1 MTTELSNLPSDPSVP
16 LNGNSVAQQVPQIPE
31 NIKLETQAYQNDLD
45 VKPNAPPMA
54 DTKQMNSMVT
64 EIQNAAKQGLTRLAE
79 DIPQQTAQVVQ
90 DPQSLPNALPEESK
104 TTHIDYIQNTATQE
118 EIANEIKKQHNKQ
131 TTVEFI
137 LEELKFP
144 LVLAIVY
151 YLFQTKT
158 FKTLIL
164 SNVPS
169 LLNEMGGYT
178 TNGFLMVSTLF
189 GAIIYGIIKVAKYLE
204 L

>member
-16 LNGNSVAQQVPQIPE
+16 LNGNSLGPQVPQIPE

-45 VKPNAPPMA
+45 VKPKAPPMA
-54 DTKQMNSMVT
+54 DTKQMNSMVS
-64 EIQNAAKQGLTRLAE
+64 ELKNAAKQGLTRLAE

-118 EIANEIKKQHNKQ
+118 EIANELKKQQNKQ

-144 LVLAIVY
+144 LILAIVY

-158 FKTLIL
+158 FKTFIL
-164 SNVPS
+164 SRVPS

-178 TNGFLMVSTLF
+178 TNGFFVVSSLF
-189 GAIIYGIIKVAKYLE
+189 GAIIYGIIKLAKYLE

>member
-16 LNGNSVAQQVPQIPE
+16 NSGNSIAPQIPE

-45 VKPNAPPMA
+45 VKPSAPPMA

-79 DIPQQTAQVVQ
+79 DIPQQTSQVVQ
-90 DPQSLPNALPEESK
+90 DPQSLPNAIPEEPK

-118 EIANEIKKQHNKQ
+118 EIVNELKKQTNKQ
-131 TTVEFI
+131 TSIEII
-137 LEELKFP
+137 LEELKLP
-144 LVLAIVY
+144 LLIAIVY
-151 YLFQTKT
+151 YMFQTKT

-164 SNVPS
+164 SKIPS

-178 TNGFLMVSTLF
+178 TNGFLFVSCLY
-189 GAIIYGIIKVAKYLE
+189 GIIIYGLLKVAKYLE